1 MKGDFSI
8 RQVVAANVRK
18 YRKLSNMTQDKLAEK
33 ADISTTYVA
42 NIECGKTWISDK
54 TLEKISKSLHIE
66 TYLLFIPEG
75 YERKTPRNRFR
86 NICTLIEKD
95 RQAFHAFA
103 DSFCDKILTDIH
115 QSF

>member
-1 MKGDFSI
+1 MEGDFSI
-8 RQVVAANVRK
+8 RHIVAANVKK

-66 TYLLFIPEG
+66 TYQLFIPED

-86 NICTLIEKD
+86 NIRTLIEKD
-95 RQAFHAFA
+95 RQAFHSFA

>member
-1 MKGDFSI
+1 MEGDFSI

-66 TYLLFIPEG
+66 TYQLFIPED

-86 NICTLIEKD
+86 SIRTLIEKD

-115 QSF
+115 QSL